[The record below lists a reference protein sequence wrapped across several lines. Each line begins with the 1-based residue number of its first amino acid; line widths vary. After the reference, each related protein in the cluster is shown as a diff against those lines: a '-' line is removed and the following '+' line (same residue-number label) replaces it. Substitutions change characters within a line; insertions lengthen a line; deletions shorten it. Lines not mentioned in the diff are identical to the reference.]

1 MFAYLNDVLRS
12 QKHYNPAWTIAD
24 YAQMKNL
31 NQISTRSMHL
41 FLAIVREGNL
51 SEVARNE
58 GLAAS
63 SLSRV
68 VQQLEQA
75 LETQLLYRNT
85 RAVIATDAGHVYAE
99 TFRTMLQQLSDAQ
112 SLVGERRGEPGGRIR
127 INAPTS
133 FGLRHIGPRI
143 SELSER
149 YPALYIELNLN
160 DDYIDPFADGT
171 DLLLRIASLKDSEL
185 HGRLIARQT
194 CHLVATPAYVHRYG
208 RPLTPE
214 DLQAHKLLAYRG
226 KTGLQRWR
234 FQRSENAFQFSP
246 QAKIL
251 SDNADLLLQA
261 ARNDAGILLFPD
273 WQVGEMLN
281 RGELVELM
289 PDFSASYAPAEQS
302 LYLLYPGGKYPSLN
316 TRTVIDFLLE
326 SFGSPPYWRYIR
338 PVRQD

>member
-1 MFAYLNDVLRS
+1 
-12 QKHYNPAWTIAD
+12 
-24 YAQMKNL
+24 MKNL
-31 NQISTRSMHL
+31 SQISARSMHL

-85 RAVIATDAGHVYAE
+85 RAVIATDAGHIYAQ

-112 SLVGERRGEPGGRIR
+112 TQVGERRGEPGGRIR
-127 INAPTS
+127 INAPIS
-133 FGLRHIGPRI
+133 FGLNHIGPRI

-149 YPALYIELNLN
+149 YAALQIELNLN

-171 DLLLRIASLKDSEL
+171 DLLVRIASLKNSEL
-185 HGRLIARQT
+185 HGRLIAKQT
-194 CHLVATPAYVHRYG
+194 CHLVATPNYLRRYG
-208 RPLTPE
+208 APASPE
-214 DLQAHKLLAYRG
+214 DLLTHRLLAYRG

-234 FQRSENAFQFSP
+234 FQRGEQDYAFSP

-251 SDNADLLLQA
+251 SDNAELLLQA
-261 ARNDAGILLFPD
+261 ARNDAGMLLFPD
-273 WQVGEMLN
+273 WQVGELLN
-281 RGELVELM
+281 RGELVALLPE
-289 PDFSASYAPAEQS
+289 FTASYSPGEQS
-302 LYLLYPGGKYPSLN
+302 LWMLYPGGKYPSLN
-316 TRTVIDFLLE
+316 TRTVIDFLLA
-326 SFGSPPYWRYIR
+326 SFGSPPYWRHTAT
-338 PVRQD
+338 P

>member
-1 MFAYLNDVLRS
+1 
-12 QKHYNPAWTIAD
+12 
-24 YAQMKNL
+24 MKNL
-31 NQISTRSMHL
+31 SQISARSMHL
-41 FLAIVREGNL
+41 FLAVVRAGNL

-85 RAVIATDAGHVYAE
+85 RAVITTEAGHIYAE
-99 TFRTMLQQLSDAQ
+99 TFRTMLSQLSDAQ
-112 SLVGERRGEPGGRIR
+112 SLVGERRAEPGGRIR

-149 YPALYIELNLN
+149 YPSLQIELNLN

-171 DLLLRIASLKDSEL
+171 DLLLRIATLKDSEL
-185 HGRLIARQT
+185 HGRFIAKQT
-194 CHLVATPAYVHRYG
+194 CHLVATPAYVRRYG
-208 RPLTPE
+208 QPQTPD
-214 DLQAHKLLAYRG
+214 DLPAHRLLAYRG

-234 FQRSENAFQFSP
+234 FQCGERVSQLAV
-246 QAKIL
+246 QAKIV

-261 ARNDAGILLFPD
+261 ALNDGGILLFPD

-281 RGELVELM
+281 RGELVALL
-289 PDFSASYAPAEQS
+289 PDYSASYSPEEQS
-302 LYLLYPGGKYPSLN
+302 LWLLYPGGKYPSLN
-316 TRTVIDFLLE
+316 TRTVIDFLLQ
-326 SFGSPPYWRYIR
+326 SFGSPPYWRCNL
-338 PVRQD
+338 PHLQD

>member
-1 MFAYLNDVLRS
+1 
-12 QKHYNPAWTIAD
+12 
-24 YAQMKNL
+24 MKSL
-31 NQISTRSMHL
+31 SQISARSMHL

-68 VQQLEQA
+68 VQQLEEA

-85 RAVIATDAGHVYAE
+85 RAVIATDAGHIYADA
-99 TFRTMLQQLSDAQ
+99 FRTMLQQLADAQ
-112 SLVGERRGEPGGRIR
+112 IQVGERRDQPGGRIR
-127 INAPTS
+127 INAPIS

-149 YPALYIELNLN
+149 YPALNIELNLN

-185 HGRLIARQT
+185 HGRLIASQR
-194 CHLVATPAYVHRYG
+194 CHLVATPAYLRRFG
-208 RPLTPE
+208 RPESPE
-214 DLQAHKLLAYRG
+214 ALQQHRLLAYRG

-234 FQRSENAFQFSP
+234 FHTGEQHYQFSP
-246 QAKIL
+246 QAKIV
-251 SDNADLLLQA
+251 SDNAELLLQA
-261 ARNDAGILLFPD
+261 ANNDAGILLYPD

-281 RGELVELM
+281 RGELVDLLPE
-289 PDFSASYAPAEQS
+289 FSPTYSAAEQS
-302 LYLLYPGGKYPSLN
+302 LWLLYPGGRYPSLN
-316 TRTVIDFLLE
+316 TRTVIDFLLA
-326 SFGSPPYWRYIR
+326 SFGSPPYWRYQT
-338 PVRQD
+338 PSAWHTPTGG